1 MDLGDPVSYLVLSD
15 GTDVISADGQ
25 KVGTVEDVL
34 ADANADVFDGVI
46 VDMREG
52 PGGHRFADA
61 EQVASITSAASS

>member
-1 MDLGDPVSYLVLSD
+1 
-15 GTDVISADGQ
+15 
-25 KVGTVEDVL
+25 
-34 ADANADVFDGVI
+34 VI